1 MNKEK
6 NLSYEINYNGILEN
20 KVLKEL
26 FLDFLNNHTKNESK
40 NLNKSKGILN
50 KWDFINKM
58 HKYKKKKDL
67 EEDEMF
73 DEIMKTYF
81 NENSEKKFYLGED
94 YLTKLRKTN
103 YVENDEESIQ
113 EKFKKILDTLQL
125 EFKLLFQYFL
135 RTNYKTKIFEI
146 YKEDQSILIP
156 KKVIEKEFTDK
167 DFQDY
172 FITDEDFEFIK
183 AINEDSRNWVL
194 LNNFSTTINS
204 YISNTNVN

>member
-1 MNKEK
+1 
-6 NLSYEINYNGILEN
+6 
-20 KVLKEL
+20 
-26 FLDFLNNHTKNESK
+26 
-40 NLNKSKGILN
+40 
-50 KWDFINKM
+50 
-58 HKYKKKKDL
+58 
-67 EEDEMF
+67 MF
-73 DEIMKTYF
+73 EEIMKTYF
-81 NENSEKKFYLGED
+81 NENSEEKFYLGED